1 MKRIVLV
8 AVLLFGSGV
17 TYAQNDALSQPSTPT
32 LGERVAIYLQ
42 NMMTIKT
49 AIWEVN
55 HPTDMDYREEVHL
68 AVTYEPSEK
77 LIGVSVIGNQGDSK
91 YVQALLE
98 KIQRTLLS
106 MGKKINHDYGI
117 ELKENDLSLAYL
129 NTKTGK
135 IVLRLKEGKVI
146 SEESAKTPEPE
157 TSPTPVS
164 EPIKTP

>member
-1 MKRIVLV
+1 M
-8 AVLLFGSGV
+8 
-17 TYAQNDALSQPSTPT
+17 
-32 LGERVAIYLQ
+32 
-42 NMMTIKT
+42 
-49 AIWEVN
+49 
-55 HPTDMDYREEVHL
+55 
-68 AVTYEPSEK
+68 
-77 LIGVSVIGNQGDSK
+77 IGNQDDSK

-146 SEESAKTPEPE
+146 SEESAKTLEPEPR
-157 TSPTPVS
+157 PTLIA
-164 EPIKTP
+164 EPTKTP